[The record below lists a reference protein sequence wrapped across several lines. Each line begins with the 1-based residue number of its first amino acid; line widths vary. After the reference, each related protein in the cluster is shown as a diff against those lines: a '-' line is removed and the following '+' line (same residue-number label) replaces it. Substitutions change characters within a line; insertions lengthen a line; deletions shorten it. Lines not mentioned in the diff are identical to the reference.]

1 LIRAHPGSRR
11 SKETAA
17 FLAKGLLEAGFDV
30 QVAHDGEA
38 GFKKPAVNST
48 F

>member
-1 LIRAHPGSRR
+1 VRILVVEDQ
-11 SKETAA
+11 KKTVA

-38 GFKKPAVNST
+38 GFKKPSAANST